1 MLSYPSPDWPG
12 FLRSILGQSLFTKR
26 GIFQLP
32 FSHLIFSAQRGHF
45 RSNNSKG
52 VNFLGGGG
60 ALTSQKT
67 NLGFS
72 FLKLNLMLK
81 ILKKSTVHN
90 IFFKKLLALIVKKAS
105 LKSFDLI

>member
-32 FSHLIFSAQRGHF
+32 FSHLIFSAQREHF

-52 VNFLGGGG
+52 VNFFGGGGG
-60 ALTSQKT
+60 AGGGGL
-67 NLGFS
+67 
-72 FLKLNLMLK
+72 
-81 ILKKSTVHN
+81 
-90 IFFKKLLALIVKKAS
+90 
-105 LKSFDLI
+105 

>member
-52 VNFLGGGG
+52 VNFLGGEGG
-60 ALTSQKT
+60 
-67 NLGFS
+67 G
-72 FLKLNLMLK
+72 
-81 ILKKSTVHN
+81 
-90 IFFKKLLALIVKKAS
+90 
-105 LKSFDLI
+105 SFDFPKNKSGF

>member
-52 VNFLGGGG
+52 VNFFFGGGG
-60 ALTSQKT
+60 GGGLWHP
-67 NLGFS
+67 
-72 FLKLNLMLK
+72 
-81 ILKKSTVHN
+81 KKQNWVLY
-90 IFFKKLLALIVKKAS
+90 F
-105 LKSFDLI
+105 